1 MAVMKQLRW
10 RGGLLPMLVLF
21 ALLLVL
27 LVLMSEAT
35 ENAARFG
42 RLYSWFLLGSAVG
55 LLVLGALL
63 GRSIYLLIARYRRR
77 VPGSRLTLRM
87 AVLFGVIALAP
98 VAVVYYFS
106 YRLLNQSI
114 DSWFDVQVD
123 EGLENA
129 LELSRA
135 ALSLRMREVLRQT
148 TRMSEELVSI
158 DQQMATL
165 TLSGMLDRYEVR
177 ELALFASNG
186 EIVTV
191 VSMDPAT
198 IVPDYPP
205 EGVLLHVSQG
215 HDYVDL
221 EPLPDGGFH
230 IRTLVALPTL
240 ASTGGQYVLQSLYP
254 VPERLGN
261 LAASVQRAF
270 DAYNQLL
277 FLRQPL
283 RASFILTLS
292 LVLLFGVLAAVWS
305 ALYTA
310 KRLVAPI
317 RDLAEGTRAVAA
329 GRYDRELPLPGSD
342 ELGFLVYSFNQMMRN
357 LAQAWDAS
365 ERSQHL
371 LERERAYLE
380 VVLARL
386 SSGVMTLDAQGWL
399 RTCNQA
405 ASQILRVDLESY
417 RGRSLAELG
426 TEHPYLV
433 PFCQLVLPAIPG
445 RGDWREELTLFSG
458 GGRQV
463 LMCRGSA
470 LSDPLGLQGG
480 HVLVFDDI
488 TTLVQAER
496 DAAWAEVARRLA
508 HEIKNPLT
516 PIQLSAERI
525 RHKCLPVL
533 EGDQARILE
542 RGTHTIIQQVQAMK
556 VMVNEF
562 NDYARPTQLERLP
575 VSLNRL
581 INDVLDLYG
590 DYPASVEI
598 HLQQEDID
606 PVVEADPG
614 RLRQLVHNLVKN
626 ALEAIQ
632 DGQGSTLTIST
643 RCRDEGDGRVVDLA
657 FRDDGPGFPP
667 DRINDLLE
675 PYVTTKPKGSGLGL
689 AIVKKI
695 VDEHGGV
702 IHLESPADGG
712 ALIVVRLPASNVPLP
727 PVSGD
732 PSALSSTEESG

>member
-1 MAVMKQLRW
+1 MNRLRW
-10 RGGLLPMLVLF
+10 RGGLLPMLALF
-21 ALLLVL
+21 VLLLAL
-27 LVLMSEAT
+27 LVLMSKAT
-35 ENAARFG
+35 ENAAHFG
-42 RLYSWFLLGSAVG
+42 RLYSWFLLGSAAG
-55 LLVLGALL
+55 LLLLGALL
-63 GRSIYLLIARYRRR
+63 GRNIYLLVARYRRR

-87 AVLFGVIALAP
+87 AVLFGVIALVP

-106 YRLLNQSI
+106 YQLLNRSI
-114 DSWFDVQVD
+114 DSWFDVRVD
-123 EGLENA
+123 EGLEHA

-135 ALSLRMREVLRQT
+135 ALGLRMREVLRQT
-148 TRMSEELVSI
+148 QQMSQELVSV
-158 DQQMATL
+158 DQQLATL
-165 TLSGMLDRYEVR
+165 TLSGMLDRHEVR
-177 ELALFASNG
+177 ELVLFSSSG
-186 EIVTV
+186 QIVTV
-191 VSMDPAT
+191 VSLDPAT

-215 HDYVDL
+215 NDYVDL
-221 EPLPDGGFH
+221 EPLPDGRFH
-230 IRTLVALPTL
+230 IRALVGLPTL
-240 ASTGGQYVLQSLYP
+240 DPATGQYVLQALYP
-254 VPERLGN
+254 LPDRLGN
-261 LAASVQRAF
+261 LAESVQDAL

-277 FLRQPL
+277 FVRQPL
-283 RASFILTLS
+283 RTSFILTLS

-365 ERSQHL
+365 ERSQRL

-386 SSGVMTLDAQGWL
+386 SSGVMTLDHQGAL
-399 RTCNQA
+399 RTHNQA
-405 ASQILRVDLESY
+405 AAQILRVDLDNC
-417 RGRSLAELG
+417 RGRPLGELG
-426 TEHPYLV
+426 AEHGHLA
-433 PFCQLVLPAIPG
+433 PFCQLVLAALASQ
-445 RGDWREELTLFSG
+445 GDWRQELTLFSG

-470 LSDPLGLQGG
+470 LPDPLGLKGG
-480 HVLVFDDI
+480 HVIVFDDI

-533 EGDQARILE
+533 EGDPARILE
-542 RGTHTIIQQVQAMK
+542 RGTHTIVQQVQAMK

-562 NDYARPTQLERLP
+562 NDYARPTQLKRVP

-581 INDVLDLYG
+581 INEVLYLYG
-590 DYPASVEI
+590 DYPTGVEI
-598 HLQQEDID
+598 VLQQDDVD

-626 ALEAIQ
+626 AIESIQ
-632 DGQGSTLTIST
+632 DGQGSTLTIGT
-643 RCRDEGDGRVVDLA
+643 CCRIEADGRVVELT
-657 FRDDGPGFPP
+657 FRDDGPGFPA
-667 DRINDLLE
+667 DRLNDLLE

-702 IHLESPADGG
+702 IHLESLPEGG
-712 ALIVVRLPASNVPLP
+712 ALILVRLPASNAPAP
-727 PVSGD
+727 PAPDD

>member
-1 MAVMKQLRW
+1 
-10 RGGLLPMLVLF
+10 MLVLF
-21 ALLLVL
+21 TLLLVL
-27 LVLMSEAT
+27 LILMSEAT
-35 ENAARFG
+35 ENAAHFG
-42 RLYSWFLLGSAVG
+42 QLYSWFLLGSAAG

-63 GRSIYLLIARYRRR
+63 GRNIFLLISRYRRR

-87 AVLFGVIALAP
+87 AVLFGVIALVP

-114 DSWFDVQVD
+114 DSWFDVRVD

-129 LELSRA
+129 LELSRS
-135 ALSLRMREVLRQT
+135 ALGLRMREALRQT
-148 TRMSEELVSI
+148 SQMSEELPST

-165 TLSGMLDRYEVR
+165 TLSGMLDRYEVQ
-177 ELALFASNG
+177 ELALFSSSG
-186 EIVTV
+186 QIVTI

-198 IVPDYPP
+198 IVPNYPP

-221 EPLPDGGFH
+221 EPRPGGGFH
-230 IRTLVALPTL
+230 IRALVAIPSLDPT
-240 ASTGGQYVLQSLYP
+240 SGTFILQTLYP
-254 VPERLGN
+254 VPDRMGN
-261 LAASVQRAF
+261 LAESVQRAF

-283 RASFILTLS
+283 RTSFILTLS

-357 LAQAWDAS
+357 LAQARDAS
-365 ERSQHL
+365 ERSQQL

-386 SSGVMTLDAQGWL
+386 SSGVLTLDHQGWL
-399 RTCNQA
+399 RTTNA
-405 ASQILRVDLESY
+405 AAGQILKVDLEAY
-417 RGRSLAELG
+417 RGRSLADLG
-426 TEHPYLV
+426 SDHDYLQH
-433 PFCQLVLPAIPG
+433 FCEVVLPALSAQ
-445 RGDWREELTLFSG
+445 GDWRQELTLFSV

-470 LSDPLGLQGG
+470 LPDPLGLKGG
-480 HVLVFDDI
+480 HVIVFDDI

-525 RHKCLPVL
+525 RHKCLAGM
-533 EGDQARILE
+533 EGDPARILD
-542 RGTHTIIQQVQAMK
+542 RGTHTIIAQVQAMK
-556 VMVNEF
+556 EMVNEF
-562 NDYARPTQLERLP
+562 NDYARPTQLKRVP

-581 INDVLDLYG
+581 INEVLDLYG
-590 DYPASVEI
+590 DYPAGVEI
-598 HLQQEDID
+598 ELRLDEAD
-606 PVVEADPG
+606 PVVEADAG

-626 ALEAIQ
+626 AIEAIQ
-632 DGQGSTLTIST
+632 GGQGSTLAIST
-643 RCRDEGDGRVVDLA
+643 ECRDHGNGRAVDLV
-657 FRDDGPGFPP
+657 FKDDGPGFQPE
-667 DRINDLLE
+667 RINDILE

-702 IHLESPADGG
+702 IQLQSPPEGG
-712 ALIVVRLPASNVPLP
+712 ALILVQLPVGMTSSAVTH
-727 PVSGD
+727 GD
-732 PSALSSTEESG
+732 PPALSSTEESG